1 MDKKTSRKSLAFKI
15 ASGFGVIILLAM
27 VLGGAGLFALS
38 RLSAALDQIS
48 TSELPAAM
56 ALIQVQA
63 AQENIR
69 GSLRTLAIPGLPDE
83 MRARQYDDIE
93 KARKTYQ
100 EAEQQFEQ
108 SEFTPEIQ
116 AAWDAYKKASADQR
130 EANNQFLDLCRQM
143 DQLGIA
149 DPVEVEGKLR
159 QFQGDHFLLELKVLS
174 LINEITS
181 FDGGTDHTAC
191 NFGKWLPAFKTTNT
205 ELNRILEAM
214 KEPHRQFHEAVAE
227 IKTAVQAGDR
237 DRARNLY
244 ETKMK
249 AARTQVFQYFDEL
262 LAVAEKSRTLH
273 DQGQSLAFG
282 ELTDKMRLTQDA
294 MQKVVEANNAF
305 LEDYRAFLARMVRIT
320 TAVLIG
326 CVVLVLVL
334 GVVLTLIL
342 TRSIVSPIRR
352 VVEVLSN
359 VSAQTSAAA
368 AELAGSSESLSSTAT
383 EQAAISEETSSSITE
398 IAAQIEEMGKISMTA
413 AELTRENI
421 RMSGDSLKSVV
432 EMTQKMAEIE
442 KDSQEMVKIIK
453 TIDEIAFQT
462 NLLALNAAVE
472 AARAGEAGKG
482 FAVVAEEVRA
492 LASRA
497 AEAARMT
504 QGLLEGT
511 ALKVRD
517 SAEAIRKINNNFEAI
532 VESATRMGD
541 QLERITTASREVE
554 QGTNQLNTAGQQS
567 AQAAQ
572 NTAAASEEISATAEE
587 LSSQAYELQAV
598 VKELQTIVEGGST
611 TDDTGA
617 SIMAATSRADADI
630 VVEGGGEPA
639 PAARQTLPM
648 KRRSTDTKDHSS
660 RQLTQ
665 F

>member
-1 MDKKTSRKSLAFKI
+1 MDRKTSRKSLAFKI

-27 VLGGAGLFALS
+27 ALGGAGLFALS
-38 RLSAALDQIS
+38 RLSGALNQIS

-63 AQENIR
+63 ALENIR
-69 GSLRTLAIPGLPDE
+69 GTLLTLAIPGLPDE
-83 MRARQYDDIE
+83 MRASQYDNIE

-116 AAWDAYKKASADQR
+116 AAWDAYKKAVADQR
-130 EANNQFLDLCRQM
+130 GANNQFLDLCRQL

-159 QFQGDHFLLELKVLS
+159 RFQGDHFLLELKVLS
-174 LINEITS
+174 LIDENTN

-191 NFGKWLPAFKTTNT
+191 NFGKWLPAFKTTST

-273 DQGQSLAFG
+273 DQGHSLALG

-305 LEDYRAFLARMVRIT
+305 LEDYRASLVRMVRIT

-554 QGTNQLNTAGQQS
+554 QGANQLNTAGQQS

-587 LSSQAYELQAV
+587 LSSQVYELQAV

-611 TDDTGA
+611 VDNTGA
-617 SIMAATSRADADI
+617 PMTSGRADADI

-639 PAARQTLPM
+639 PAARQTIPM

-660 RQLTQ
+660 RQLAQ